1 MRRVE
6 SVLDLGQERA
16 DADDLRPQ
24 CQSDEEEPGQ
34 YRGRA
39 HFRIFSFA
47 AVRND
52 GSR

>member
-6 SVLDLGQERA
+6 SVLDLGEERA
-16 DADDLRPQ
+16 DADDLRSQ
-24 CQSDEEEPGQ
+24 RESDQEEPGQ

-39 HFRIFSFA
+39 HFRILSLA
-47 AVRND
+47 PVRDD